1 MPHGSWHDVG
11 VRGVIMRGAD
21 GIDLSDPEPI
31 DFDHNLVIDQL
42 LPAMAGIDPAAMLEK
57 ASVREALAA

>member
-1 MPHGSWHDVG
+1 
-11 VRGVIMRGAD
+11 MRGAD